1 MKLRLD
7 LKLSQ
12 KLIMTPQLQQA
23 IKLLQ
28 LSRLELQQ
36 SLAQHLM
43 DNPLLEELPE
53 EVEENEADTAEE
65 KLEETAAAA
74 TPNTEAE
81 SSDAEESTPEER
93 DTPDEVSAAGWE
105 EYFGSDRR
113 TGSGERQSSS
123 PDEFPSYEQTV
134 AKPASLEDHLLW
146 QLSLSGLS
154 ERDKAIG
161 RLLIGN
167 LDDDGYL
174 RTPMSEIVSG
184 TDFSEA
190 EAEAVLREI
199 QAFDPTGVGARDLPE
214 CLLLQLGHLGKSGVA
229 SLGARPGALKGS
241 VVEAIVS
248 HHLKDLE
255 KKQYQRVAKALD
267 ITVEEV
273 LQATKV
279 IEALEPKPGRPFT
292 NTQNYVIVPDV
303 FVVKNEGEW
312 VVLLNDDGLPRMRI
326 SPYYKQLMV
335 SGQTSGSTETK
346 AYLDERLRAAQWV
359 IRSIEQRNKTIVKV
373 VSSIVK
379 FQEQFFEHGVQYL
392 KPLVL
397 KQVAEDIGMHEST
410 ISRVT
415 ANKYMYCPQGML
427 ELKFFFNAG
436 LQRADQPSDM
446 LSSVTVREMIRKMV
460 AAEDAKHPLKDEEIA
475 AKLREQQVLIARR
488 TVAKYRAEENIPP
501 ATQRKRFF

>member
-36 SLAQHLM
+36 SLTQHLLE
-43 DNPLLEELPE
+43 NPLLDEVQSDTEDTESSVNEGRTEEDDVVAGPEPSVQDESREERGSPE
-53 EVEENEADTAEE
+53 EF
-65 KLEETAAAA
+65 
-74 TPNTEAE
+74 
-81 SSDAEESTPEER
+81 
-93 DTPDEVSAAGWE
+93 SASGWE
-105 EYFGSDRR
+105 EYFGRDRR
-113 TGSGERQSSS
+113 GGDSEYASAQ
-123 PDEFPSYEQTV
+123 DDLPSYEQTV
-134 AKPASLEDHLLW
+134 AKPTSLEEHLLW
-146 QLSLSGLS
+146 QLSLSTLTDR
-154 ERDKAIG
+154 EKTVG
-161 RLLIGN
+161 RLIIGN

-174 RTPMSEIVSG
+174 RISLAEVIAG
-184 TDFSEA
+184 TDFAESEA
-190 EAEAVLREI
+190 ESVLTDI
-199 QAFDPTGVGARDLPE
+199 QTFDPTGVAARDLPE
-214 CLLLQLGHLGKSGVA
+214 CLLLQLRHLGRNPFG
-229 SLGARPGALKGS
+229 SLGAPPGALKTS
-241 VVEAIVS
+241 VIEGIVL

-255 KKQYQRVAKALD
+255 KRQYAKIAKALNV
-267 ITVEEV
+267 TVEDV
-273 LQATKV
+273 FHATKV
-279 IEALEPKPGRPFT
+279 IGELEPKPGRPFI

-326 SPYYKQLMV
+326 SPYYKQLIS
-335 SGQTSGSTETK
+335 SGQGGTSETK
-346 AYLDERLRAAQWV
+346 AYMDEKMRAAQWV
-359 IRSIEQRNKTIVKV
+359 IRSIEQRNRTIVKV

-379 FQEQFFEHGVQYL
+379 FQEEFFERGVQYL

-436 LQRADQPSDM
+436 LQRADEPSGM
-446 LSSVTVREMIRKMV
+446 HSSVSVRDMIKTMV
-460 AAEDAKHPLKDEEIA
+460 AEEDPKRPLKDEEIA
-475 AKLREQQVLIARR
+475 ARLFIQGVRIARR
-488 TVAKYRAEENIPP
+488 TVAKYRAELNI
-501 ATQRKRFF
+501 ASASQRKQFF

>member
-7 LKLSQ
+7 LRLSQ

-36 SLAQHLM
+36 SLAQHLL
-43 DNPLLEELPE
+43 DNPLLDELVAE
-53 EVEENEADTAEE
+53 SDDSDAATVEEQAED
-65 KLEETAAAA
+65 AAASA
-74 TPNTEAE
+74 STNSDEP
-81 SSDAEESTPEER
+81 DAEQSTPEER
-93 DTPDEVSAAGWE
+93 DTPDEISAAGWE

-113 TGSGERQSSS
+113 TGGSESQASSS
-123 PDEFPSYEQTV
+123 EEFPSYEQTV
-134 AKPASLEDHLLW
+134 AKAASLEDHLLW

-154 ERDKAIG
+154 ERKKVTG

-174 RTPMSEIVSG
+174 RTSLPEIVAGSDI
-184 TDFSEA
+184 TVA
-190 EAEAVLREI
+190 EAESVLRDI
-199 QAFDPTGVGARDLPE
+199 QSFDPTGVGARDLSE
-214 CLLLQLGHLGKSGVA
+214 CLLLQLGHLGRS

-241 VVEAIVS
+241 IVEAVVQ

-255 KKQYQRVAKALD
+255 KKQYAKIAKALEV
-267 ITVEEV
+267 TVEEV
-273 LQATKV
+273 FQATKV
-279 IEALEPKPGRPFT
+279 IEALEPKPGRPFS

-326 SPYYKQLMV
+326 SPYYKQMMA
-335 SGQTSGSTETK
+335 SGETGSSETK
-346 AYLDERLRAAQWV
+346 AYLDEKLRAAQWV

-379 FQEQFFEHGVQYL
+379 FQEQFFERGIEHL
-392 KPLVL
+392 RPLVL

-436 LQRADQPSDM
+436 LQRVDQPSDM
-446 LSSVTVREMIRKMV
+446 LSSVTVRELIRKMV
-460 AAEDAKHPLKDEEIA
+460 AEEDPNRPLKDEEIA
-475 AKLREQQVLIARR
+475 ARLRERQVLIARR
-488 TVAKYRAEENIPP
+488 TVAKYRAEEHIPP

>member
-36 SLAQHLM
+36 SLAQQLM
-43 DNPLLEELPE
+43 ENPLLDELQT
-53 EVEENEADTAEE
+53 EVEEA
-65 KLEETAAAA
+65 ETAAA
-74 TPNTEAE
+74 E
-81 SSDAEESTPEER
+81 DKAEETPVATGQEQPEEER
-93 DTPDEVSAAGWE
+93 GTQEEQGAPEEFTASGWE

-113 TGSGERQSSS
+113 TGDAERSSSS
-123 PDEFPSYEQTV
+123 PDEFPSYEQTL
-134 AKPASLEDHLLW
+134 AKATSLEEHLLW

-154 ERDKAIG
+154 ERSKELG
-161 RLLIGN
+161 RLIIGN

-174 RTPMSEIVSG
+174 RIALAEVVAG
-184 TDFSEA
+184 TDFTDADA
-190 EAEAVLREI
+190 ESVLKDI
-199 QAFDPTGVGARDLPE
+199 QTFDPTGVAARDLSE
-214 CLLLQLGHLGKSGVA
+214 CLLLQLGHLGRHPMG

-241 VVEAIVS
+241 VVEGVIL

-255 KKQYQRVAKALD
+255 KKQYGKIAKALNV
-267 ITVEEV
+267 TVEEV
-273 LQATKV
+273 FQATKI
-279 IEALEPKPGRPFT
+279 IENLEPKPGRPFV

-303 FVVKNEGEW
+303 FVVKDEGEW

-326 SPYYKQLMV
+326 SPYYKQMMA
-335 SGQTSGSTETK
+335 SGQGGTPETK
-346 AYLDERLRAAQWV
+346 AYMDEKLRAAQWV

-379 FQEQFFEHGVQYL
+379 FQEQFFEQGVQYL

-446 LSSVTVREMIRKMV
+446 HSSVSVREMIKKMV
-460 AAEDAKHPLKDEEIA
+460 AEEDAKRPLKDEEIA
-475 AKLREQQVLIARR
+475 ARLRAQQVLIARR
-488 TVAKYRAEENIPP
+488 TVAKYRAEENIPS
-501 ATQRKRFF
+501 ASQRKRFF

>member
-36 SLAQHLM
+36 SLTQHLLE
-43 DNPLLEELPE
+43 NPLLDEIQSD
-53 EVEENEADTAEE
+53 VEENESSITDEKAEE
-65 KLEETAAAA
+65 VSASAGQEQTSAVE
-74 TPNTEAE
+74 
-81 SSDAEESTPEER
+81 TPEER
-93 DTPDEVSAAGWE
+93 GSPEEFSASGWE
-105 EYFGSDRR
+105 EYFGRDRR
-113 TGSGERQSSS
+113 DGQSEYSGGA
-123 PDEFPSYEQTV
+123 DDFPSYEQTV
-134 AKPASLEDHLLW
+134 AKATSLEEHLLW
-146 QLSLSGLS
+146 QLSLSTLS
-154 ERDKAIG
+154 ERDKELG
-161 RLLIGN
+161 RLIIGN

-174 RTPMSEIVSG
+174 RIPLTEVVAGSS
-184 TDFSEA
+184 FREA
-190 EAEAVLREI
+190 EVESVLRDI
-199 QAFDPTGVGARDLPE
+199 QTFDPTGVAARDLAE
-214 CLLLQLGHLGKSGVA
+214 CLLLQLGHLGRNPFG
-229 SLGARPGALKGS
+229 SLGSPPGALKGS
-241 VVEAIVS
+241 VIENIIQ

-255 KKQYQRVAKALD
+255 KKQYAKIAKALNVT
-267 ITVEEV
+267 IEEV
-273 LQATKV
+273 FQATK
-279 IEALEPKPGRPFT
+279 IIGELEPKPGRPFT

-326 SPYYKQLMV
+326 SPYYKQLIS
-335 SGQTSGSTETK
+335 SGQGGTPETK
-346 AYLDERLRAAQWV
+346 AYMDEKLRAAQWV
-359 IRSIEQRNKTIVKV
+359 IRSIEQRNRTIVKV

-379 FQEQFFEHGVQYL
+379 FQEQFFDHGVQYL

-436 LQRADQPSDM
+436 LQRTDEPSNM
-446 LSSVTVREMIRKMV
+446 HSSVSVRDMIKNMV
-460 AAEDAKHPLKDEEIA
+460 ADEDGKRPLKDEEIA
-475 AKLREQQVLIARR
+475 AKLHTQGVLIARR
-488 TVAKYRAEENIPP
+488 TVAKYRAELNISS
-501 ATQRKRFF
+501 ASQRKRFF

>member
-7 LKLSQ
+7 LRLSQ

-36 SLAQHLM
+36 SLTQHLLE
-43 DNPLLEELPE
+43 NPLLDEVQA
-53 EVEENEADTAEE
+53 EVEEAEAAVAEGKTE
-65 KLEETAAAA
+65 DPSITAAQD
-74 TPNTEAE
+74 NVEEAG
-81 SSDAEESTPEER
+81 TPEER
-93 DTPDEVSAAGWE
+93 GSPEEFSASGWE

-113 TGSGERQSSS
+113 AGDSEYPSSS
-123 PDEFPSYEQTV
+123 QDEFPSYEQTV
-134 AKPASLEDHLLW
+134 AKATSLEEHLLW

-154 ERDKAIG
+154 EREKAIG

-174 RTPMSEIVSG
+174 RITLAEVVNGSE
-184 TDFSEA
+184 FSEA
-190 EAEAVLREI
+190 EAESVLKDI
-199 QAFDPTGVGARDLPE
+199 QTFDPTGVGARDLPE
-214 CLLLQLGHLGKSGVA
+214 CLLLQLGHLGKNPMG
-229 SLGARPGALKGS
+229 SLGARPGALKGA
-241 VVEAIVS
+241 VVEGIIL

-255 KKQYQRVAKALD
+255 KKQYAKIAKALNV
-267 ITVEEV
+267 TVEEV
-273 LQATKV
+273 FEATKL
-279 IEALEPKPGRPFT
+279 IGDLEPKPGRPFT

-326 SPYYKQLMV
+326 SPYYKQLMTA
-335 SGQTSGSTETK
+335 GDGGTAETK
-346 AYLDERLRAAQWV
+346 SYLDEKLRAAQWV
-359 IRSIEQRNKTIVKV
+359 IRSIDQRNKTIVKV
-373 VSSIVK
+373 VTSIVK
-379 FQEQFFEHGVQYL
+379 FQEQFFEQGIEHL

-446 LSSVTVREMIRKMV
+446 MSSVSVREMIRKMI
-460 AAEDAKHPLKDEEIA
+460 AEEDVQRPLKDEEIA
-475 AKLREQQVLIARR
+475 ARLKVQQVLIARR
-488 TVAKYRAEENIPP
+488 TVAKYRAEDNIPS
-501 ATQRKRFF
+501 ASQRKRHF

>member
-36 SLAQHLM
+36 SLTQHLLE
-43 DNPLLEELPE
+43 NPLLDEVQSDVEDGELSAHEGKAEEVAVAAGQEQSIQDESREERGAPE
-53 EVEENEADTAEE
+53 EF
-65 KLEETAAAA
+65 
-74 TPNTEAE
+74 
-81 SSDAEESTPEER
+81 
-93 DTPDEVSAAGWE
+93 SASGWE
-105 EYFGSDRR
+105 EYIGRDRR
-113 TGSGERQSSS
+113 GGDSEYASA
-123 PDEFPSYEQTV
+123 PDELPSYEQTV
-134 AKPASLEDHLLW
+134 AKPTSLEEHLLW
-146 QLSLSGLS
+146 QLSLSTLTDH
-154 ERDKAIG
+154 EKTVG
-161 RLLIGN
+161 RLIIGN

-174 RTPMSEIVSG
+174 RISLAEVIAG
-184 TDFSEA
+184 TTFAESEA
-190 EAEAVLREI
+190 ESVLKDI
-199 QAFDPTGVGARDLPE
+199 QTFDPTGVAARDLPE
-214 CLLLQLGHLGKSGVA
+214 CLLLQLRHLGRNPFG
-229 SLGARPGALKGS
+229 SLGAPPGALKGA
-241 VVEAIVS
+241 VIEAIVL

-255 KKQYQRVAKALD
+255 RRQYAKVAKALNV
-267 ITVEEV
+267 TVEDV
-273 LQATKV
+273 FQATKV
-279 IEALEPKPGRPFT
+279 IGELEPKPGRPFI

-326 SPYYKQLMV
+326 SPYYKQLIS
-335 SGQTSGSTETK
+335 SGQGGAPETK
-346 AYLDERLRAAQWV
+346 AYMDEKMRAAQWV
-359 IRSIEQRNKTIVKV
+359 IRSIEQRNRTIVKV

-379 FQEQFFEHGVQYL
+379 FQEEFFEHGVQYL

-436 LQRADQPSDM
+436 LQRADEPSGM
-446 LSSVTVREMIRKMV
+446 HSSVSVRDMIKIMV
-460 AAEDAKHPLKDEEIA
+460 GEEDAKRPLKDEEIA
-475 AKLREQQVLIARR
+475 ARLFTQGVRIARR
-488 TVAKYRAEENIPP
+488 TVAKYRAELNI
-501 ATQRKRFF
+501 ASASQRKQFF

>member
-7 LKLSQ
+7 LRLSQ

-36 SLAQHLM
+36 SLQQHLM
-43 DNPLLEELPE
+43 ENPLLD
-53 EVEENEADTAEE
+53 EVVAEAEENEEVVTADRDQADQPATSGEAGEDIHDKPTESGDNAEE
-65 KLEETAAAA
+65 FSASSWEDYFDTDLRRGET
-74 TPNTEAE
+74 
-81 SSDAEESTPEER
+81 D
-93 DTPDEVSAAGWE
+93 
-105 EYFGSDRR
+105 Y
-113 TGSGERQSSS
+113 SSS
-123 PDEFPSYEQTV
+123 SREEFPSYEQTV
-134 AKPASLEDHLLW
+134 AKSTSLEDHLVW

-154 ERDKAIG
+154 DREKEVG
-161 RLLIGN
+161 RLIIGN

-174 RTPMSEIVSG
+174 RITLEELVAGTPYTV
-184 TDFSEA
+184 DEA
-190 EAEAVLREI
+190 ESVLKDV
-199 QAFDPTGVGARDLPE
+199 QGFDPNGVAARDLPE
-214 CLLLQLGHLGKSGVA
+214 CLLLQLKFLGRSQIG
-229 SLGARPGALKGS
+229 SLGSRPGTLKGS
-241 VVEAIVS
+241 VLEAIVL

-255 KKQYQRVAKALD
+255 KKQYARIAKALNISVD
-267 ITVEEV
+267 DVF
-273 LQATKV
+273 QATRI
-279 IEALEPKPGRPFT
+279 IEGLEPKPGRPFS
-292 NTQNYVIVPDV
+292 NTQNYAIVPDV

-312 VVLLNDDGLPRMRI
+312 EVLLNDDGLPRMRI
-326 SPYYKQLMV
+326 SPYYKQLMS
-335 SGQTSGSTETK
+335 SGQSGTAETK
-346 AYLDERLRAAQWV
+346 AYIDDKLRAAQWV

-379 FQEQFFEHGVQYL
+379 FQEGFFERGIQHL

-436 LQRADQPSDM
+436 LQRADQPTDM

-460 AAEDAKHPLKDEEIA
+460 AAEDATKPLKDEEIA
-475 AKLREQQVLIARR
+475 AKLRTQQVLIARR
-488 TVAKYRAEENIPP
+488 TVAKYRAEDNIPS

>member
-7 LKLSQ
+7 LRLSQ

-43 DNPLLEELPE
+43 ENPLLDELPE
-53 EVEENEADTAEE
+53 EAEENESATAEE
-65 KLEETAAAA
+65 QAEEAAAA
-74 TPNTEAE
+74 ASPTTETPEAE
-81 SSDAEESTPEER
+81 TSAPEER
-93 DTPDEVSAAGWE
+93 ENPDEVSAAGWE
-105 EYFGSDRR
+105 EYFGTDRR
-113 TGSGERQSSS
+113 TGSGEGQSSS
-123 PDEFPSYEQTV
+123 SDEFPSYEQTV
-134 AKPASLEDHLLW
+134 AKAASLEDHLLW
-146 QLSLSGLS
+146 QLSMSGLS
-154 ERDKAIG
+154 ERHKAIG

-184 TDFSEA
+184 TDFSET
-190 EAEAVLREI
+190 EAESVLHDI
-199 QAFDPTGVGARDLPE
+199 QTFDPTGVGARDLPE
-214 CLLLQLGHLGKSGVA
+214 CLMLQLGHLGKSPMG

-241 VVEAIVS
+241 IVEAVVL

-255 KKQYQRVAKALD
+255 KKQYAKIAKALD
-267 ITVEEV
+267 VTVAEV
-273 LQATKV
+273 FQATKV
-279 IEALEPKPGRPFT
+279 IEGLEPKPGRPFS

-326 SPYYKQLMV
+326 SPYYKQMMAT
-335 SGQTSGSTETK
+335 GEGGSSETK
-346 AYLDERLRAAQWV
+346 AYLDEKLRAAQWV

-373 VSSIVK
+373 VTSIVK
-379 FQEQFFEHGVQYL
+379 FQEQFFEKGIQYL
-392 KPLVL
+392 RPLVL

-436 LQRADQPSDM
+436 LQRADQPTGDM
-446 LSSVTVREMIRKMV
+446 LSSVTVREMIKKMV
-460 AAEDAKHPLKDEEIA
+460 AEEDANHPLKDEEIA
-475 AKLREQQVLIARR
+475 ARLRERQVLIARR

>member
-1 MKLRLD
+1 MKMRLD
-7 LKLSQ
+7 LRMSQ

-43 DNPLLEELPE
+43 DNPLLEELPA
-53 EVEENEADTAEE
+53 EVEENEAGTAEE
-65 KLEETAAAA
+65 KLEETAATA
-74 TPNTEAE
+74 TSNAE
-81 SSDAEESTPEER
+81 SSESDSDESTPEER
-93 DTPDEVSAAGWE
+93 DTPEEVSASGWE
-105 EYFGSDRR
+105 EYFGSERR
-113 TGSGERQSSS
+113 TGAGERQSSS
-123 PDEFPSYEQTV
+123 SDEFPSYEQTV
-134 AKPASLEDHLLW
+134 AKAASLEDHLLW
-146 QLSLSGLS
+146 QLSLSGLP
-154 ERDKAIG
+154 EGEKAIG

-174 RTPMSEIVSG
+174 RTPLSEIVAG
-184 TDFSEA
+184 TEFSEQDA
-190 EAEAVLREI
+190 ASVLREI

-214 CLLLQLGHLGKSGVA
+214 CLLLQLGHLGKSGVG

-241 VVEAIVS
+241 VVESIVL

-255 KKQYQRVAKALD
+255 KKQYAKVAKALD
-267 ITVEEV
+267 ITIEEV

-312 VVLLNDDGLPRMRI
+312 VVLLNDEGLPRMRV
-326 SPYYKQLMV
+326 SPYYRQLMS
-335 SGQTSGSTETK
+335 SGQGAGSMETK

-501 ATQRKRFF
+501 ATQRKRFY

>member
-7 LKLSQ
+7 LRLSQ

-36 SLAQHLM
+36 SLTQHLLE
-43 DNPLLEELPE
+43 NPLLDEVQTD
-53 EVEENEADTAEE
+53 VEEAE
-65 KLEETAAAA
+65 AAAA
-74 TPNTEAE
+74 EGKTEE
-81 SSDAEESTPEER
+81 SSTPTAQETGEEAGTPEER
-93 DTPDEVSAAGWE
+93 GSPEEFSASGWE

-113 TGSGERQSSS
+113 VGDSEYPSSS
-123 PDEFPSYEQTV
+123 QDEFPSYEQTV
-134 AKPASLEDHLLW
+134 AKATSLEEHLLW

-154 ERDKAIG
+154 EREKAIG

-174 RTPMSEIVSG
+174 RISLAEVVNG
-184 TDFSEA
+184 TEFSEA
-190 EAEAVLREI
+190 EAESVLKDI
-199 QAFDPTGVGARDLPE
+199 QTFDPTGVGARDLPE
-214 CLLLQLGHLGKSGVA
+214 CLLLQLGHLGKNPMG
-229 SLGARPGALKGS
+229 SLGARPGALKGA
-241 VVEAIVS
+241 VVEGIIL

-255 KKQYQRVAKALD
+255 KKQYAKIAKALNV
-267 ITVEEV
+267 TVEEV
-273 LQATKV
+273 FEATKL
-279 IEALEPKPGRPFT
+279 IGDLEPKPGRPFT

-326 SPYYKQLMV
+326 SPYYKQLITA
-335 SGQTSGSTETK
+335 GDGGTAETK
-346 AYLDERLRAAQWV
+346 SYLDEKLRAAQWV
-359 IRSIEQRNKTIVKV
+359 IRSIDQRNKTIVKV
-373 VSSIVK
+373 VTSIVK
-379 FQEQFFEHGVQYL
+379 FQEQFFEHGVEYL

-427 ELKFFFNAG
+427 ELKYFFNAG

-446 LSSVTVREMIRKMV
+446 MSSVSVREMIRKMI
-460 AAEDAKHPLKDEEIA
+460 AEEDTQHPLKDEEIA
-475 AKLREQQVLIARR
+475 ARLKLQQVLIARR
-488 TVAKYRAEENIPP
+488 TVAKYRAEDNIPS
-501 ATQRKRFF
+501 ASQRKRHF

>member
-7 LKLSQ
+7 LRHCHKLFMTPELVQANKLS
-12 KLIMTPQLQQA
+12 
-23 IKLLQ
+23 Q

-43 DNPLLEELPE
+43 DNPLLDELPE
-53 EVEENEADTAEE
+53 ETEDNESATEEEQAEE
-65 KLEETAAAA
+65 AAASA
-74 TPNTEAE
+74 STTTETSQTEE
-81 SSDAEESTPEER
+81 SSPEER
-93 DTPDEVSAAGWE
+93 DNADEVSAAGWE

-113 TGSGERQSSS
+113 TGAGESQSSS
-123 PDEFPSYEQTV
+123 SDDFPSYEQTV
-134 AKPASLEDHLLW
+134 AKTASLEDHLSW

-154 ERDKAIG
+154 DREKAIG

-174 RTPMSEIVSG
+174 RTPLSEIISG

-190 EAEAVLREI
+190 ETESVLHDI
-199 QAFDPTGVGARDLPE
+199 QTFDPTGVGARDLSE
-214 CLLLQLGHLGKSGVA
+214 CLLLQLGHLGKGPIG

-241 VVEAIVS
+241 IVEAVVQ

-255 KKQYQRVAKALD
+255 KRQYAKVAKALD
-267 ITVEEV
+267 VTVEEV
-273 LQATKV
+273 FQATKV
-279 IEALEPKPGRPFT
+279 IEALEPKPGRPFS
-292 NTQNYVIVPDV
+292 NTQNYVIIPDV
-303 FVVKNEGEW
+303 FVVKTEGEW

-326 SPYYKQLMV
+326 SPYYKQMMA
-335 SGQTSGSTETK
+335 SADGGSSETK
-346 AYLDERLRAAQWV
+346 AYLDEKLRAAQWV

-379 FQEQFFEHGVQYL
+379 FQEQFFEKGIQYL

-446 LSSVTVREMIRKMV
+446 LSSVTVREMIKKMV
-460 AAEDAKHPLKDEEIA
+460 AEEDANHPLKDEEIA
-475 AKLREQQVLIARR
+475 ARLRERQVLIARR

>member
-7 LKLSQ
+7 LRLSQ

-36 SLAQHLM
+36 SLTQHLLE
-43 DNPLLEELPE
+43 NPLLDEVQA
-53 EVEENEADTAEE
+53 EVEEAE
-65 KLEETAAAA
+65 AAAA
-74 TPNTEAE
+74 EGKTEDLSTANTQ
-81 SSDAEESTPEER
+81 DVAEEAGTPEER
-93 DTPDEVSAAGWE
+93 GSPEEFSASGWE

-113 TGSGERQSSS
+113 VGDSEYPSSS
-123 PDEFPSYEQTV
+123 QDEFPSYEQTV
-134 AKPASLEDHLLW
+134 AKATSLEEHLLW

-154 ERDKAIG
+154 ERGKAVG

-174 RTPMSEIVSG
+174 RITLAEVVHGSEF
-184 TDFSEA
+184 TEA
-190 EAEAVLREI
+190 EAESVLKDI
-199 QAFDPTGVGARDLPE
+199 QTFDPTGVGARDLPE
-214 CLLLQLGHLGKSGVA
+214 CLLLQLGHLGKNPMG
-229 SLGARPGALKGS
+229 SLGARPGALKGA
-241 VVEAIVS
+241 VVEGVIL

-255 KKQYQRVAKALD
+255 KKQYAKIAKALSVT
-267 ITVEEV
+267 IEEV
-273 LQATKV
+273 FEATKL
-279 IEALEPKPGRPFT
+279 IGDLEPKPGRPFT

-326 SPYYKQLMV
+326 SPYYKQLMTA
-335 SGQTSGSTETK
+335 GDGGTAETK
-346 AYLDERLRAAQWV
+346 SYLDEKLRAAQWV
-359 IRSIEQRNKTIVKV
+359 IRSIDQRNKTIVKV
-373 VSSIVK
+373 VTSIVK
-379 FQEQFFEHGVQYL
+379 FQEQFFEQGIEHL

-446 LSSVTVREMIRKMV
+446 MSSVSVREMIRKMI
-460 AAEDAKHPLKDEEIA
+460 AEEDVQRPLKDEEIA
-475 AKLREQQVLIARR
+475 ARLKVQQVLIARR
-488 TVAKYRAEENIPP
+488 TVAKYRAEDNIPS
-501 ATQRKRFF
+501 ASQRKRHF

>member
-36 SLAQHLM
+36 SLTQHILE
-43 DNPLLEELPE
+43 NPLLDEVQSDVEDGESSVNEGKAEEVAASAGQEQNVQDESREEQGSPE
-53 EVEENEADTAEE
+53 EF
-65 KLEETAAAA
+65 
-74 TPNTEAE
+74 
-81 SSDAEESTPEER
+81 
-93 DTPDEVSAAGWE
+93 SASGWE
-105 EYFGSDRR
+105 EYFGRDRR
-113 TGSGERQSSS
+113 GGDTEYASAQ
-123 PDEFPSYEQTV
+123 DDLPSYEQTV
-134 AKPASLEDHLLW
+134 AKPTSLEEHLLW
-146 QLSLSGLS
+146 QLSLSTLTDR
-154 ERDKAIG
+154 EKTVG
-161 RLLIGN
+161 RLIIGN

-174 RTPMSEIVSG
+174 RISLAEVIAG
-184 TDFSEA
+184 TDFTESEA
-190 EAEAVLREI
+190 DSVLKDV
-199 QAFDPTGVGARDLPE
+199 QTFDPTGVAARDLPE
-214 CLLLQLGHLGKSGVA
+214 CLLLQLRHVGRNPFG
-229 SLGARPGALKGS
+229 SLGAPPGALKGS
-241 VVEAIVS
+241 VIEAIVL

-255 KKQYQRVAKALD
+255 RRQYAKVAKALNV
-267 ITVEEV
+267 TVEDV
-273 LQATKV
+273 FHATKV
-279 IEALEPKPGRPFT
+279 IGELEPKPGRPFI

-326 SPYYKQLMV
+326 SPYYKQLIS
-335 SGQTSGSTETK
+335 SGQSGTPETK
-346 AYLDERLRAAQWV
+346 AYMDEKMRAAQWV
-359 IRSIEQRNKTIVKV
+359 IRSIEQRNRTIVKV

-379 FQEQFFEHGVQYL
+379 FQEEFFEHGVQYL

-436 LQRADQPSDM
+436 LQRADEPSGM
-446 LSSVTVREMIRKMV
+446 HSSVSVRDMIKTMV
-460 AAEDAKHPLKDEEIA
+460 AQEDAKRPLKDEEIA
-475 AKLREQQVLIARR
+475 ARLFSQGVRIARR
-488 TVAKYRAEENIPP
+488 TVAKYRAELNI
-501 ATQRKRFF
+501 ASASQRKQFF

>member
-7 LKLSQ
+7 LRLSQ

-36 SLAQHLM
+36 SLTQHLLE
-43 DNPLLEELPE
+43 NPLLDEVQA
-53 EVEENEADTAEE
+53 EVEEAE
-65 KLEETAAAA
+65 AAAA
-74 TPNTEAE
+74 EGKTEDPATTATQ
-81 SSDAEESTPEER
+81 DNAEEAGTPEER
-93 DTPDEVSAAGWE
+93 GSPEEFSASGWE

-113 TGSGERQSSS
+113 AGDSEYPSSS
-123 PDEFPSYEQTV
+123 QDEFPSYEQTV
-134 AKPASLEDHLLW
+134 AKATSLEEHLLW

-154 ERDKAIG
+154 EREKAIG

-174 RTPMSEIVSG
+174 RITLAEVVNGSE
-184 TDFSEA
+184 FAEA
-190 EAEAVLREI
+190 EAESVLKDI
-199 QAFDPTGVGARDLPE
+199 QTFDPTGVGARDLPE
-214 CLLLQLGHLGKSGVA
+214 CLLLQLGHLGKNPMG
-229 SLGARPGALKGS
+229 SLGARPGALKGA
-241 VVEAIVS
+241 VVEGIIL

-255 KKQYQRVAKALD
+255 KKQYAKIAKALNV
-267 ITVEEV
+267 TVEEV
-273 LQATKV
+273 FEATKL
-279 IEALEPKPGRPFT
+279 IGDLEPKPGRPFT

-326 SPYYKQLMV
+326 SPYYKQLITA
-335 SGQTSGSTETK
+335 GDGGTAETK
-346 AYLDERLRAAQWV
+346 SYLDEKLRAAQWV
-359 IRSIEQRNKTIVKV
+359 IRSIDQRNKTIVKV
-373 VSSIVK
+373 VTSIVK
-379 FQEQFFEHGVQYL
+379 FQEQFFEQGIEHL

-446 LSSVTVREMIRKMV
+446 MSSVSVREMIRKMI
-460 AAEDAKHPLKDEEIA
+460 AEEDTQRPLKDEEIA
-475 AKLREQQVLIARR
+475 ARLKIQQVLIARR
-488 TVAKYRAEENIPP
+488 TVAKYRAEDNIPS
-501 ATQRKRFF
+501 ASQRKRHF

>member
-7 LKLSQ
+7 LRLSQ

-36 SLAQHLM
+36 SLTQHLM
-43 DNPLLEELPE
+43 ENPLLEELPTDAE
-53 EVEENEADTAEE
+53 DNEAASPEE
-65 KLEETAAAA
+65 KAEDAAASA
-74 TPNTEAE
+74 DSEPSN
-81 SSDAEESTPEER
+81 AEESTPEER
-93 DTPDEVSAAGWE
+93 DTPDEASAAGWE
-105 EYFGSDRR
+105 EYFSDRR
-113 TGSGERQSSS
+113 GVGSESQSPSQ
-123 PDEFPSYEQTV
+123 DEFPSYEQTM
-134 AKPASLEDHLLW
+134 AKATSLEDHLLW
-146 QLSLSGLS
+146 QLSFSGLS
-154 ERDKAIG
+154 DREKEIG
-161 RLLIGN
+161 RLIIGN

-174 RTPMSEIVSG
+174 RMSLAEMVSG
-184 TDFSEA
+184 TDFIVTEA
-190 EAEAVLREI
+190 ESVLKNV
-199 QAFDPTGVGARDLPE
+199 QSFDPTGVAARDLAE
-214 CLLLQLGHLGKSGVA
+214 CLLLQIGHLGKSPMG

-241 VVEAIVS
+241 IVEAIVQ

-255 KKQYQRVAKALD
+255 KRQYARIAKALD
-267 ITVEEV
+267 VTVEEV
-273 LQATKV
+273 FQATKV
-279 IEALEPKPGRPFT
+279 IEVLEPKPGRPFT
-292 NTQNYVIVPDV
+292 NTQNYVIIPDV

-312 VVLLNDDGLPRMRI
+312 VVVLNDDGLPRMRI
-326 SPYYKQLMV
+326 SPYYKQLM
-335 SGQTSGSTETK
+335 GAGESGSAETK
-346 AYLDERLRAAQWV
+346 AYLDEKLRAAQWV

-379 FQEQFFEHGVQYL
+379 FQEQFFEKGVQQL

-436 LQRADQPSDM
+436 LQRVDQPSDM
-446 LSSVTVREMIRKMV
+446 MSSVSVREMIRKMV
-460 AAEDAKHPLKDEEIA
+460 AEEDPSRPLKDEEIA
-475 AKLREQQVLIARR
+475 ARLLTQQVVIARR
-488 TVAKYRAEENIPP
+488 TVAKYRSEEHIPS

>member
-7 LKLSQ
+7 LRLSQ

-43 DNPLLEELPE
+43 ENPLLEEVPAESE
-53 EVEENEADTAEE
+53 ESDPAGSDEAAVDGTDYSQSPSRSSTDDEE
-65 KLEETAAAA
+65 A
-74 TPNTEAE
+74 TGEAE
-81 SSDAEESTPEER
+81 SPE
-93 DTPDEVSAAGWE
+93 DLSAAGWE
-105 EYFGSDRR
+105 DYFDSDRR
-113 TGSGERQSSS
+113 AGDTEYPSSIQ
-123 PDEFPSYEQTV
+123 DEFPSYDQTV
-134 AKPASLEDHLLW
+134 AKATSLEDHLLW
-146 QLSLSGLS
+146 QLSLCGLS
-154 ERDKAIG
+154 DREKAIG
-161 RLLIGN
+161 RVIIGN
-167 LDDDGYL
+167 IDDDGYL
-174 RTPMSEIVSG
+174 RVPLAEVIEG
-184 TDFSEA
+184 TGFTVEEA
-190 EAEAVLREI
+190 ESVLNVI
-199 QAFDPTGVGARDLPE
+199 QTFDPSGVGARDLSE
-214 CLLLQLGHLGKSGVA
+214 CLLLQLGYLGRGPIGSI
-229 SLGARPGALKGS
+229 GARPGALRGS
-241 VVEAIVS
+241 VVEAIIR

-255 KKQYQRVAKALD
+255 KKQYGRIAKALN
-267 ITVEEV
+267 VPLEEV
-273 LQATKV
+273 CRATKI
-279 IEALEPKPGRPFT
+279 IEGLEPKPGRPFA
-292 NTQNYVIVPDV
+292 NVQNYAIVPDV

-326 SPYYKQLMV
+326 SPYYKQLMAGGH
-335 SGQTSGSTETK
+335 SPETK
-346 AYLDERLRAAQWV
+346 AYLDEKLRAAQWV

-379 FQEQFFEHGVQYL
+379 FQQQFFEHGVQCL

-436 LQRADQPSDM
+436 LQRADQPTDM

-460 AAEDAKHPLKDEEIA
+460 AEEDPTRPLKDEEIA
-475 AKLREQQVLIARR
+475 ARLRNQNIVIARR
-488 TVAKYRAEENIPP
+488 TVAKYRAEENIPS
-501 ATQRKRFF
+501 ANQRKRFF